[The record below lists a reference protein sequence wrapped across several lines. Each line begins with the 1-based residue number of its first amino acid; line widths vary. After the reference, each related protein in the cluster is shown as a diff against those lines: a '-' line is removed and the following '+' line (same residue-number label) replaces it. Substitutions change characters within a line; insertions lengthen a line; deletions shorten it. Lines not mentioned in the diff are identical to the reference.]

1 MPRTD
6 QIRLAAASAASSSS
20 SGSAEIVELLA
31 RIADALER
39 AAPSPPEA
47 PDFAAA
53 DAFVW
58 HADARLVPVP
68 KVSRVEMA
76 LLRGI
81 DRVRDMLVE
90 NTDRFARGLPA
101 N

>member
-1 MPRTD
+1 M
-6 QIRLAAASAASSSS
+6 LA
-20 SGSAEIVELLA
+20 VLT
-31 RIADALER
+31 RIAEALER
-39 AAPSPPEA
+39 AAPPATQA

-58 HADARLVPVP
+58 RADGLALTAVA

-81 DRVRDMLVE
+81 DRVRDLLFE
-90 NTDRFARGLPA
+90 NTERF
-101 N
+101 